1 MKLLQTLK
9 KRGFGFP
16 HTAYVE
22 GVRPYEIQQ
31 NIKASQ
37 VGDKLQIVGV
47 GKDAFIYSVELNLL
61 LGKVEKQVA
70 KSLFRIYKDNLCL
83 DGKIIAKTGGL
94 PYKYYGLI
102 VEIYDTTTYLDGV
115 DISHLKE

>member
-1 MKLLQTLK
+1 MKLLQNLK
-9 KRGFGFP
+9 KRHFGFP
-16 HTAYVE
+16 HTAFVE
-22 GVRPYEIQQ
+22 VVRPYEIQQ
-31 NIKASQ
+31 NIKASK

-47 GKDAFIYSVELNLL
+47 GKEAFIYSVELNLL